1 MNRLWVRMS
10 IAFAGVVIAV
20 SIVAGLMAQIA
31 TASGLG
37 NRTEMPP
44 EVRQY
49 LEEAR
54 PEFGPFGA
62 TTVIIIVG
70 GVAIVAGVW
79 MSRTLTAPMA
89 ELGEAAQAIG
99 RQDLSRRV
107 RVRGTDEILALAG
120 RFNEMAAQLE
130 EAEGLRR
137 NLLADVAHELRNPLH
152 VLQGNLQAILDGVYD
167 MSDEEIARI
176 YDQTRH
182 LTAMV
187 DDLHE
192 LSQAEAH
199 QLPLNIGATD
209 MAALVKESADVFRPM
224 ASSAKIELRVELLG
238 ALPQVA
244 ADPERLRQ
252 VMNNLLNN
260 ALRHTPEGG
269 QVLVSVQ
276 RRDEMVEVAIRDSGA
291 GIPAEHLDHVF
302 DRFYRTDSA
311 RSRERGGAGL
321 GLAIA
326 RAIVEEHGG
335 SMKASSPGPDQ
346 GSTFTF
352 AIPVAGK

>member
-10 IAFAGVVIAV
+10 LAFAGVVIVV
-20 SIVAGLMAQIA
+20 SVVAGLMAQIA
-31 TASGLG
+31 LTAGLAKT
-37 NRTEMPP
+37 NEVPA
-44 EVRQY
+44 EVREY
-49 LEEAR
+49 LEDYR
-54 PEFGPFGA
+54 PRIGPFGM
-62 TTVIIIVG
+62 TPVFILVG

-99 RQDLSRRV
+99 HQDLGRRV
-107 RVRGTDEILALAG
+107 TVSGTDEVVALAS

-152 VLQGNLQAILDGVYD
+152 VLQGNLQAILDGVYE

-176 YDQTRH
+176 YEQTRH

-199 QLPLNIGATD
+199 QLPLNKQTVD
-209 MAALVKESADVFRPM
+209 MAALVKEAAGIFQPM
-224 ASSAKIELRVELLG
+224 AGAQKIELRVELLG
-238 ALPQVA
+238 ALPQVE

-252 VMNNLLNN
+252 VMNNLLSN
-260 ALRHTPEGG
+260 AMRHTPEGG
-269 QVLVSVQ
+269 QVLVAVERQADMVQ
-276 RRDEMVEVAIRDSGA
+276 VAIQDSGA
-291 GIPAEHLDHVF
+291 GIPAEHLQHVF
-302 DRFYRTDSA
+302 SRFYRTDSA
-311 RSRERGGAGL
+311 RSREQGGAGL

-335 SMKASSPGPDQ
+335 WMRASSPGPGQ

-352 AIPVAGK
+352 GVPAVSG

>member
-1 MNRLWVRMS
+1 MNRLWMRMS
-10 IAFAGVVIAV
+10 LAFALVVIVV
-20 SIVAGLMAQIA
+20 SLVGGLMA
-31 TASGLG
+31 TVGLRYRLGDSGEVPVEVQQYFEA
-37 NRTEMPP
+37 NRPQ
-44 EVRQY
+44 V
-49 LEEAR
+49 
-54 PEFGPFGA
+54 GPIGLTPAF
-62 TTVIIIVG
+62 ILVG
-70 GVAIVAGVW
+70 GVAIIAGVW

-107 RVRGTDEILALAG
+107 RVKGTDEVQALAG

-152 VLQGNLQAILDGVYD
+152 VLQGNLQAILDGVYE
-167 MSDEEIARI
+167 MNDEEIARI

-199 QLPLNIGATD
+199 QLPLDIVATD
-209 MAALVKESADVFRPM
+209 MAALVKESAEVFRPM
-224 ASSAKIELRVELLG
+224 ARSAEIALRVELLG

-252 VMNNLLNN
+252 VMNNLLSN

-269 QVLVSVQ
+269 HILVSV
-276 RRDEMVEVAIRDSGA
+276 RRQGEMVEVAIEDSGA

-302 DRFYRTDSA
+302 VRFYRTDSA

-326 RAIVEEHGG
+326 RAIVVEHGG
-335 SMKASSPGPDQ
+335 WMKASSPGPGQ

-352 AIPVAGK
+352 AIPAAG